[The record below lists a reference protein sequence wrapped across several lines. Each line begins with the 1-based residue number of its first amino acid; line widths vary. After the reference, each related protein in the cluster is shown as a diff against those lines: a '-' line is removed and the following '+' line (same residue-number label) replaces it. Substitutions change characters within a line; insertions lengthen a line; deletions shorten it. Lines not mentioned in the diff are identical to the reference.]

1 MSHGINDEWIG
12 RSMRHKGAG
21 GIDAVMNYLRTK
33 QDEMVARLSTLVEL
47 ESPSNNKAA
56 VDQLG
61 QELAR
66 EFERLGGKCRFHR
79 AAHRGDHLQADFAGA
94 KGKPVLL
101 LGHMDTVWDVS
112 TIREMPFRIA
122 QGRAWGPG
130 AFDMKAGIVQGMA
143 AIEALCEV
151 RSGLPRAVTFFLVT
165 DEEVGSE
172 TSRKITESLAR
183 KAAAVLVLE
192 PAHGSKGAL
201 KTARK
206 GVGDFTVK
214 VTGRAAH
221 SGLDFEKGASA
232 VVELARQVGEIA
244 TFTDLKRGI
253 TVNPGVIRGGTR
265 ANVIAAEA
273 VTEVD
278 ARIWKMKDAAYVEK
292 KFRSLKPFDRKCK
305 LEVTG
310 GINRPPLERSK
321 AVAAL
326 YGMAQEIAGGLGFK
340 LDETAVGGGSDG
352 NFTAALGIPTLD
364 GLGAVGEGAHAKNES
379 VVIEEMPRRAA
390 LVARLIEEI

>member
-1 MSHGINDEWIG
+1 MNG
-12 RSMRHKGAG
+12 RAAAKSTAML
-21 GIDAVMNYLRTK
+21 DYLRSRR
-33 QDEMVARLSTLVEL
+33 DEMVARLRTVVEL
-47 ESPSNNKAA
+47 ESPSGDKAA
-56 VDQLG
+56 VDRLG
-61 QELAR
+61 RVLAA

-79 AAHRGDHLQADFAGA
+79 NASRGDHLQVDFAGA

-101 LGHMDTVWDVS
+101 LGHMDTVWDVG
-112 TIREMPFRIA
+112 TIREMPFRVA
-122 QGRAWGPG
+122 DGRVWGPG
-130 AFDMKAGIVQGMA
+130 TFDMKAGIVQGMA
-143 AIEALCEV
+143 AIEALRAV
-151 RSGLPRAVTFFLVT
+151 RGELPRPVTSFLVT

-192 PAHGSKGAL
+192 PAHGPNGAL
-201 KTARK
+201 KTSRK
-206 GVGDFTVK
+206 GVGDYTLK

-232 VVELARQVGEIA
+232 VVELARQIGEIA
-244 TFTDLKRGI
+244 KFTDLKRGV

-265 ANVIAAEA
+265 ANVVAAEA
-273 VTEVD
+273 IAEMD
-278 ARIWKMKDAAYVEK
+278 ARIWKTKDASYVQK

-310 GINRPPLERSK
+310 GFNRPPLERSK
-321 AVAAL
+321 AVASL
-326 YGMAQEIAGGLGFK
+326 FGMAQQVAVGLGFE
-340 LDETAVGGGSDG
+340 LAEIGVGGGSDG

-364 GLGAVGEGAHAKNES
+364 GLGAVGEGAHAKIES

-390 LVARLIEEI
+390 LLAALIEKI

>member
-1 MSHGINDEWIG
+1 MTGNAGINLG
-12 RSMRHKGAG
+12 QAMLGF
-21 GIDAVMNYLRTK
+21 LRTR
-33 QDEMVARLSTLVEL
+33 QDEMVARLCTLVEF
-47 ESPSNNKAA
+47 ESPSSDKAA
-56 VDQLG
+56 VDRLG
-61 QELAR
+61 QALAA
-66 EFERLGGKCRFHR
+66 EFARMGGRCRSHR
-79 AAHRGDHLQADFAGA
+79 CRDCGDHLQVDFAGG

-101 LGHMDTVWDVS
+101 LGHMDTVWDIG

-122 QGRAWGPG
+122 DGRAWGPG

-143 AIEALCEV
+143 AIEALREV
-151 RSGLPRAVTFFLVT
+151 RRKLPRPVTVLLVT

-172 TSRKITESLAR
+172 SSRKITESLAR

-192 PAHGSKGAL
+192 PAHGPKGAL

-232 VVELARQVGEIA
+232 VVELARQIGEIA
-244 TFTDLKRGI
+244 KFTDLKRGI

-265 ANVIAAEA
+265 ANVVAAEA
-273 VTEVD
+273 VAEMD
-278 ARIWKMKDAAYVEK
+278 ARIWKQKDAAYVEK
-292 KFRSLKPFDRKCK
+292 KFRSLKPFDRRCN

-321 AVAAL
+321 AVVAL
-326 YGMAQEIAGGLGFK
+326 FAIAQEIAADLGFK
-340 LDETAVGGGSDG
+340 LEQTAVGGGSDG
-352 NFTAALGIPTLD
+352 NFTAALGVPTLD

-390 LVARLIEEI
+390 LVAGLIETI